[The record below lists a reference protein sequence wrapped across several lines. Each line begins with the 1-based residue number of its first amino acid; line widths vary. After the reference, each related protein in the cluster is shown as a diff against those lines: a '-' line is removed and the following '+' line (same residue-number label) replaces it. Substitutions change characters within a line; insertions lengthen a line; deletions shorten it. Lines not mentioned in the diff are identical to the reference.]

1 MIHIKRT
8 GIIALM
14 AMVFVAMGCKKDYY
28 TDTGVHSGS
37 FDGAVMEYLQSK
49 PTYFDSL
56 IKVIHLAGMDDVFK
70 NEDITF
76 FAPAD
81 SSISRTIDLLNFQ
94 LQNLGR
100 PPVTRLEQIK
110 PEVWRNQLSRYIFK
124 GKKAMNDYRQID
136 PENLSAYPGQIY
148 ASYNGL
154 LMNIGV
160 IYNDVSKEDGT
171 GVVKYAGYRQMLLSF
186 IPSASAPRDFASW
199 YSAIVASVNVA
210 PTNGYVHVLQYS
222 HHYFG
227 FEPIQF
233 IEEAMAKGIDL

>member
-8 GIIALM
+8 GAIALM
-14 AMVFVAMGCKKDYY
+14 AMVMAIGCKKDYY
-28 TDTGVHSGS
+28 TDTGTHSGD
-37 FDGAVMEYLQSK
+37 FDGTVMEYLQSK
-49 PTYFDSL
+49 PAYFDSL
-56 IKVIHLAGMDDVFK
+56 NKVIHLAGMEDVFK
-70 NEDITF
+70 NQEITF

-148 ASYNGL
+148 ASYDGL

-160 IYNDVSKEDGT
+160 IYNNAGGDNGEG
-171 GVVKYAGYRQMLLSF
+171 GVQYAGYRQLMLSY

-199 YSAIVASVNVA
+199 WSVRVASVNVA
-210 PTNGYVHVLQYS
+210 PTNGYVHVLGYS
-222 HHYFG
+222 FHFFG
-227 FEPIQF
+227 FDPTQF
-233 IEEAMAKGIDL
+233 VEEAMAKGIDP